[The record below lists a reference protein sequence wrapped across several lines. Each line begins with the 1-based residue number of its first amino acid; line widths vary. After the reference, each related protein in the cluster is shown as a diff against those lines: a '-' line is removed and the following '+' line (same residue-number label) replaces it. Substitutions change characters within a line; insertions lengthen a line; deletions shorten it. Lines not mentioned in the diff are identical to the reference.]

1 MILTKARE
9 ESSSQLDKAGKFVLL
24 VLPCP
29 CMSCVLETKLFICV
43 VSVDLCRAGVIAPPC
58 DPTESRRRSRIRR
71 VTACNG
77 VSPLAVE
84 LVSKEAKCLVDGH
97 AEVLDV
103 FLCHLAGAEIPKE
116 AQV

>member
-1 MILTKARE
+1 MSVENEAR
-9 ESSSQLDKAGKFVLL
+9 
-24 VLPCP
+24 P
-29 CMSCVLETKLFICV
+29 
-43 VSVDLCRAGVIAPPC
+43 APG
-58 DPTESRRRSRIRR
+58 
-71 VTACNG
+71 NG

-84 LVSKEAKCLVDGH
+84 LVSKEAKRLVDGH